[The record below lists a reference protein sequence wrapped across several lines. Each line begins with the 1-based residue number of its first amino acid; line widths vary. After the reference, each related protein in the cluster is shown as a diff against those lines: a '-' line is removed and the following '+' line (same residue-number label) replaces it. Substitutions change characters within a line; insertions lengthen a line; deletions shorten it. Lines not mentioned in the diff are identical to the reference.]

1 MFIHLASLETHK
13 IHLPFS
19 CKNWTSTKIGMLEIS
34 ENFDLTQ
41 TWRYKY
47 YTPWAKEEK
56 NRTPLFWVEVTFEWY
71 EGTIV
76 FYVFI
81 SVLCLETTVE
91 ESNWIKTTNDENWNY
106 LIIVMIKVLSQQL
119 RSTMST
125 ELKDTLQLKILQTR
139 INIGVELAQI
149 HLTYYCMLLF
159 LWNKPSF

>member
-1 MFIHLASLETHK
+1 
-13 IHLPFS
+13 
-19 CKNWTSTKIGMLEIS
+19 MLEIS

-56 NRTPLFWVEVTFEWY
+56 NGTPLFWVEVTFEWY

-91 ESNWIKTTNDENWNY
+91 QNNWIKTTNDENRNY
-106 LIIVMIKVLSQQL
+106 LIIVMFKVLSQQL

-125 ELKDTLQLKILQTR
+125 ALKDTLQLKILQTR
-139 INIGVELAQI
+139 INIGVELSQI

-159 LWNKPSF
+159 LWKKPSF